1 MSKNF
6 QKRKLYLEDINVE
19 IPARTQRFWKKN
31 RSDAEGMQSKRKND
45 DFHFFKFTDTSHD
58 PCTSSFARNESTT
71 TLVELS
77 DQLLD
82 QSDAHSAKVNAEHF
96 SKEDNEKQTKHA
108 NADTLQVSVA

>member
-1 MSKNF
+1 MLKECKAKEKMMTF
-6 QKRKLYLEDINVE
+6 V
-19 IPARTQRFWKKN
+19 
-31 RSDAEGMQSKRKND
+31 
-45 DFHFFKFTDTSHD
+45 FFKFTDTLHD

-82 QSDAHSAKVNAEHF
+82 QSDAHSAKFNAEHF